1 MQFVNSESLL
11 DEKTQKEVANLV
23 KTVLDDLSTKAR
35 RSLEEVKKAKPFHS
49 AFLTDETIL
58 HGDLASSVETT
69 VGTRF
74 LPAIAE
80 IVAKGR
86 YSEVHR
92 EYEILADLDSAKVT
106 MVDTIV
112 NSLRSG
118 MRKPNH
124 LEEMR
129 EIMSVS
135 SSDRTSV
142 RIIADLY
149 VGDHEDGPLFMEI
162 KAPLPNLDQCA
173 ESKRKMLLFLVV
185 NEGKQAQA
193 FLGLTYNPYVER
205 HLYKWSFTKRIMD
218 MEKEVLIGK
227 EMWDKLG
234 GAGTF
239 EAILR
244 TIKEAS
250 DEWRKSKQ
258 QQTKLF

>member
-1 MQFVNSESLL
+1 M
-11 DEKTQKEVANLV
+11 DEKTEKEISNLV
-23 KTVLDDLSTKAR
+23 KMVLEDLSTKAR

-49 AFLTDETIL
+49 AFLTDEAIL
-58 HGDLASSVETT
+58 HGDLVSSVETT

-74 LPAIAE
+74 LPAVAE

-118 MRKPNH
+118 MRRPNH

-135 SSDRTSV
+135 SSEKTSV

-149 VGDHEDGPLFMEI
+149 ISDHEDGPLFMEI

-173 ESKRKMLLFLVV
+173 ESKRKMLLFLVA
-185 NEGKQAQA
+185 NEGKRAQA

-205 HLYKWSFTKRIMD
+205 HLYRWSFTKRIMD

-234 GAGTF
+234 GAGTY

-244 TIKEAS
+244 IIKKAS
-250 DEWRKSKQ
+250 DEWRRDKG

>member
-1 MQFVNSESLL
+1 
-11 DEKTQKEVANLV
+11 
-23 KTVLDDLSTKAR
+23 
-35 RSLEEVKKAKPFHS
+35 
-49 AFLTDETIL
+49 
-58 HGDLASSVETT
+58 
-69 VGTRF
+69 
-74 LPAIAE
+74 
-80 IVAKGR
+80 
-86 YSEVHR
+86 
-92 EYEILADLDSAKVT
+92 
-106 MVDTIV
+106 
-112 NSLRSG
+112 
-118 MRKPNH
+118 
-124 LEEMR
+124 
-129 EIMSVS
+129 
-135 SSDRTSV
+135 
-142 RIIADLY
+142 
-149 VGDHEDGPLFMEI
+149 
-162 KAPLPNLDQCA
+162 
-173 ESKRKMLLFLVV
+173 MLLFLVV

>member
-1 MQFVNSESLL
+1 VLDRVKNL
-11 DEKTQKEVANLV
+11 DENTEREIANLV
-23 KTVLDDLSTKAR
+23 KKVLDDLSTKAR
-35 RSLEEVKKAKPFHS
+35 RSIEEVKKAKPFHS

-58 HGDLASSVETT
+58 HGDLVSSVETT

-74 LPAIAE
+74 LPAVAE
-80 IVAKGR
+80 IVAKGQ
-86 YSEVHR
+86 YSDVHR
-92 EYEILADLDSAKVT
+92 EYEILVELDSAKVT
-106 MVDTIV
+106 AVDTIV

-124 LEEMR
+124 LEEMK

-135 SSDRTSV
+135 SSERTSV

-149 VGDHEDGPLFMEI
+149 IGDHEDGSLFMEI

-173 ESKRKMLLFLVV
+173 ESKRKMLLFLVA
-185 NEGKQAQA
+185 NESRRAQS

-234 GAGTF
+234 GPGSF

-244 TIKEAS
+244 EIKKAS
-250 DEWRKSKQ
+250 DEWRKTKQ